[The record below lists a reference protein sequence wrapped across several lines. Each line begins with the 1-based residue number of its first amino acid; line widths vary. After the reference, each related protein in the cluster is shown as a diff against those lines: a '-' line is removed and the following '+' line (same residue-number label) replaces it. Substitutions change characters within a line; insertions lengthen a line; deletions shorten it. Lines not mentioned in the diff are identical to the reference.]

1 MKRRKS
7 YVERQ
12 KEIIDKLSDEEL
24 LEYERSIY
32 RSKGITVGFGI
43 VIFVLCVIA
52 IMVVVR

>member
-24 LEYERSIY
+24 LEYERNIY
-32 RSKGITVGFGI
+32 RSKGVAVGFGI

>member
-24 LEYERSIY
+24 LEYEKRIY
-32 RSKGITVGFGI
+32 RSKGVTVGFGV